1 MSFFAALPAIMGA
14 IGGAAEAGAAVEGA
28 TATEGMSAG
37 QMGRLGSMS
46 QGMKDG
52 KQQEKTKPN
61 DIMSD
66 IGVEARR
73 YL

>member
-1 MSFFAALPAIMGA
+1 MSFFAALPAIAEA
-14 IGGAAEAGAAVEGA
+14 IGGAAEAGGAVEGA

-37 QMGRLGSMS
+37 QMGRLGNMT
-46 QGMKDG
+46 QGMNDG
-52 KQQEKTKPN
+52 KKQQKTEPN

-66 IGVEARR
+66 IGTEAHR